1 MPLRSLIQR
10 GASSTSNP
18 PKDRI
23 RILCVDDSPLVL
35 QALQRVVD
43 RNPRFEWVGSLER
56 ADDLVEAAK
65 RLCPHVVILDLYM
78 PGADSLDELKRINSE
93 CPSARVLVL
102 SSDSMQRTVQ
112 EAVKQGAWGFLSKY
126 EPYAVLEQAILAIAR
141 GEAFFGPLTRP

>member
-1 MPLRSLIQR
+1 MLLKSPSQR
-10 GASSTSNP
+10 GALSLSNP
-18 PKDRI
+18 PTDRI

-35 QALQRVVD
+35 QALQRVIN

-65 RLCPHVVILDLYM
+65 QLGPDVIVLDVYM
-78 PGADSLDELKRINSE
+78 PGADSLDQLKRINDE

-112 EAVKQGAWGFLSKY
+112 QAVKQGAWGFLSKY

-141 GEAFFGPLTRP
+141 GEAFFGPLTKP